1 MMSRLSTYNTGMPE
15 NYTVLYI
22 IYVDENTFIE
32 NSLKLRFEEEINTNN
47 KEWIFGVELHVII
60 DYIRYICDG
69 TKLKYKEH
77 IFNNQ
82 EYLVPQILDNE
93 KQITN
98 KIETED
104 EVESLTETESEVTD
118 TEDEVESLTESESE
132 LTDTEEADTETEPV
146 STFDRNEVIYIKVTA
161 KTKLEDL
168 QDICKK
174 YNLNSDG
181 LKKDLYERINEFKK
195 LYEEIK
201 DDNSS
206 ETEGEDEYEIEEP
219 EFDPLF

>member
-1 MMSRLSTYNTGMPE
+1 MPE

-93 KQITN
+93 KQINN
-98 KIETED
+98 KIE
-104 EVESLTETESEVTD
+104 

>member
-60 DYIRYICDG
+60 DYIRYIFDG

-98 KIETED
+98 KIE
-104 EVESLTETESEVTD
+104 